1 MNRQKEKL
9 YRKDNKLANHYEG
22 DKGSDYRHDRHSK
35 KTKVFLESGS
45 FLSIKKRNKGMD
57 YTPLYKFLLSKVGCN
72 WDEVHSEAVS
82 RLDKQDP
89 IWYMVKLDVNPVI
102 MGGKSYPSSVV
113 WMGDTSQYSAL
124 TVNEDRILV
133 KIDENAKPYPPS
145 CSCCT
150 FTFNGVVIPKMSEKT
165 KLERRKEAEEERNR
179 IFNL

>member
-22 DKGSDYRHDRHSK
+22 DRGSDYRHDRHSK
-35 KTKVFLESGS
+35 KTQVFLESGS
-45 FLSIKKRNKGMD
+45 FIPMKKRDRGMD

-82 RLDKQDP
+82 RLDKEDP
-89 IWYMVKLDVNPVI
+89 IWYIVKLDVNPVR
-102 MGGKSYPSSVV
+102 MGGKSFPTSVV

-145 CSCCT
+145 CKCCT
-150 FTFNGVVIPKMSEKT
+150 FTFNGKPIPKLGEKKT
-165 KLERRKEAEEERNR
+165 LERIQEVQAEYQK
-179 IFNL
+179 FFKL